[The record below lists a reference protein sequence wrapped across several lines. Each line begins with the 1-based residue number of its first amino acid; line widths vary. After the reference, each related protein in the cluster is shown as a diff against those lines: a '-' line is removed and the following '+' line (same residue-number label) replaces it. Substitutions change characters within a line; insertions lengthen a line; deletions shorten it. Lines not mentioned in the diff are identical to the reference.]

1 MGDFKYYNANVLG
14 KEEEDCVI
22 RAISVATR
30 LSYGAVAR
38 LLDMASN
45 YYRCE
50 KLNCNCYGRLLTEIF
65 GFPVRYCDNA
75 ETVEE
80 IINKYSNN
88 TLLLR
93 IDGHLSCSIAG
104 VIFDIWDCTK
114 KLVDCYW
121 IVPNKN

>member
-1 MGDFKYYNANVLG
+1 MGDFRYYNANVLG
-14 KEEEDCVI
+14 REEEDCVT

-45 YYRCE
+45 YYGCK
-50 KLNCNCYGRLLTEIF
+50 KLNCECYGRLLTEVF
-65 GFPVRYCDNA
+65 GFPVRYCQDA

-80 IINKYSNN
+80 IVSKYPNN
-88 TLLLR
+88 TLLIR

-104 VIFDIWDCTK
+104 VVFDTWDCSKKVVTK
-114 KLVDCYW
+114 YW
-121 IVPNKN
+121 IVT